1 MKRVDVVARSNLS
14 LPAKWLA
21 VFMLRHA
28 NRRHEVTATM
38 PELIAW
44 TALDRRVI
52 WSELQVVEA
61 SGFLTNLSPFKR
73 GERVAATWKLGPELC
88 PPTRHTPDENV
99 RPRDIVVSAH
109 DDIAALTPREGVRAD
124 LVSSSY
130 SPGLLS
136 SPVQENKELRQE
148 SVTET
153 PATQPALIS
162 VIDAEWIEPLRELA
176 AVKVGVGQRAS
187 SADDA
192 QLVAWA
198 QRKGHSPVEAL
209 NVALQL
215 QSKWP
220 KLRHTDVKA
229 TFRDWLNRGFGRNGN
244 GKSQGHV
251 SPIEAG
257 RAGGFADSS
266 RYET

>member
-1 MKRVDVVARSNLS
+1 MKRVDVVAKSNLS

-99 RPRDIVVSAH
+99 RLRDIVVRSEEH
-109 DDIAALTPREGVRAD
+109 
-124 LVSSSY
+124 
-130 SPGLLS
+130 
-136 SPVQENKELRQE
+136 
-148 SVTET
+148 
-153 PATQPALIS
+153 
-162 VIDAEWIEPLRELA
+162 
-176 AVKVGVGQRAS
+176 
-187 SADDA
+187 
-192 QLVAWA
+192 
-198 QRKGHSPVEAL
+198 
-209 NVALQL
+209 
-215 QSKWP
+215 
-220 KLRHTDVKA
+220 
-229 TFRDWLNRGFGRNGN
+229 
-244 GKSQGHV
+244 
-251 SPIEAG
+251 
-257 RAGGFADSS
+257 
-266 RYET
+266 